1 MGTWSTESAELIFF
15 SSPVAIALIDV
26 IGKGEY
32 TSAAGKC
39 LTLFVSLFIAASTV
53 VRLPPSSLLPPFFLN
68 SPPCAS
74 TGPWRRGMDLHWC
87 VYAFLLPLLRS
98 S

>member
-1 MGTWSTESAELIFF
+1 MGTPPTESVELTPF
-15 SSPVAIALIDV
+15 SSTVAIALIDV

-53 VRLPPSSLLPPFFLN
+53 VRPSSSPPPSSLAHRL
-68 SPPCAS
+68 A
-74 TGPWRRGMDLHWC
+74 
-87 VYAFLLPLLRS
+87 LL
-98 S
+98 